1 MQGSPMCGTPMQI
14 TSANSKPT
22 SSPRSR
28 RKPKWKLKFHHQAL
42 PQEYLNHYETWQHTQ
57 PQPPSPA
64 PITSITQTLGP
75 ALDPLPEL
83 DLATPSPPITPQS
96 RGSTSPP
103 MLKSPPPKPSPLLS
117 PTSVR
122 LTDLPYMGEMIL
134 DNARPRR
141 GRKPKKLDICHLIY
155 KNYGTTVVDEPLN
168 LCMRDFAIPTMN
180 RLQPTPSLLSHNTMN
195 STIFQ
200 HNQHSSNDNQVSM
213 CKFKFTSGSKPSLL
227 EKKLLTTPHH
237 PGMNQRQQ
245 NHNTQR
251 RPKSLDILTQQQL
264 LNKLLVNEAQ
274 NKSLVPNLAT
284 TEQLSR
290 TLATTDQLSRTLTTS
305 EQLSRTFSNFQEKVA
320 TVRKRNSDSLLS
332 NNRNSDVVMRSNRN
346 SDPVMSSLLRS
357 SSSDVEMKDEDEES
371 DEDVP
376 DTPDS
381 FSNAGNLL
389 GYTFNHAFPAGES
402 ASETSFP
409 ASDQSYP
416 SNEQNYPL
424 GNEAEPLFSDSVR
437 YCDNSCPSMSSTPP
451 TTLHRRKSR
460 KSQAREKLEKTF
472 KERGFLIQTQ
482 QLESAEGAT
491 YCKFRQLRK
500 FTRYLFR
507 SWKTHL
513 PGEVVN
519 ETFNM
524 Q

>member
-1 MQGSPMCGTPMQI
+1 M
-14 TSANSKPT
+14 
-22 SSPRSR
+22 
-28 RKPKWKLKFHHQAL
+28 LK
-42 PQEYLNHYETWQHTQ
+42 T
-57 PQPPSPA
+57 PPS
-64 PITSITQTLGP
+64 
-75 ALDPLPEL
+75 
-83 DLATPSPPITPQS
+83 
-96 RGSTSPP
+96 
-103 MLKSPPPKPSPLLS
+103 KPSPLLS

-168 LCMRDFAIPTMN
+168 LCVRDFAIPTMN
-180 RLQPTPSLLSHNTMN
+180 RLQPTPSLLSHNTMRT
-195 STIFQ
+195 TILQ
-200 HNQHSSNDNQVSM
+200 HNQQTSNDNQVSM

-237 PGMNQRQQ
+237 PGMSQRPQK
-245 NHNTQR
+245 
-251 RPKSLDILTQQQL
+251 RPKSLDIITQQQL
-264 LNKLLVNEAQ
+264 LNKLLVNETQ
-274 NKSLVPNLAT
+274 NN
-284 TEQLSR
+284 
-290 TLATTDQLSRTLTTS
+290 
-305 EQLSRTFSNFQEKVA
+305 
-320 TVRKRNSDSLLS
+320 

-357 SSSDVEMKDEDEES
+357 SSSDVEMKDEDEDT

-381 FSNAGNLL
+381 FSNTGNLL
-389 GYTFNHAFPAGES
+389 GYTFNHAFSTGE
-402 ASETSFP
+402 
-409 ASDQSYP
+409 QS
-416 SNEQNYPL
+416 YPL
-424 GNEAEPLFSDSVR
+424 GNESEPLLLDSVR
-437 YCDNSCPSMSSTPP
+437 YCDNSCPSTSSTPP
-451 TTLHRRKSR
+451 ATLHRRKSR

-472 KERGFLIQTQ
+472 KEKGFLIQTQ

>member
-14 TSANSKPT
+14 TSDNSKPT

-42 PQEYLNHYETWQHTQ
+42 PQEYLNHYETWQHSQT
-57 PQPPSPA
+57 QPPSPA
-64 PITSITQTLGP
+64 PIASITQTLLGP
-75 ALDPLPEL
+75 ALDPLPDL

-96 RGSTSPP
+96 RGSISPP
-103 MLKSPPPKPSPLLS
+103 MLKTPPSKPSPLLS

-168 LCMRDFAIPTMN
+168 LCVRDFAIPTMN
-180 RLQPTPSLLSHNTMN
+180 RLQPTPSLLSHNTMRT
-195 STIFQ
+195 TILQ
-200 HNQHSSNDNQVSM
+200 HNQQTSNDNQVSM

-237 PGMNQRQQ
+237 PGMSQRPQNQTT
-245 NHNTQR
+245 HR
-251 RPKSLDILTQQQL
+251 RPKSLDIITQQQL
-264 LNKLLVNEAQ
+264 LNKLLVNETQ
-274 NKSLVPNLAT
+274 NKTLVPNMAT

-290 TLATTDQLSRTLTTS
+290 TLTTTDH
-305 EQLSRTFSNFQEKVA
+305 LSRTFASFQEKV
-320 TVRKRNSDSLLS
+320 TDVRNRKSDSFIS

-357 SSSDVEMKDEDEES
+357 SSSDVEMKDEDEDT

-381 FSNAGNLL
+381 FSNTGNLL
-389 GYTFNHAFPAGES
+389 GYTFNHAFSTGEPS
-402 ASETSFP
+402 YPASETSFP
-409 ASDQSYP
+409 PSEQS
-416 SNEQNYPL
+416 YPL
-424 GNEAEPLFSDSVR
+424 GNESEPLLLDSVR
-437 YCDNSCPSMSSTPP
+437 YCDNSCPSTSSTPP
-451 TTLHRRKSR
+451 ATLHRRKSR

-472 KERGFLIQTQ
+472 KEKGFLIQTQ